1 MFSTEQRRIAIDDL
15 LKFDHSYADT
25 ITELGYPHRQTLRN
39 WWKEYEETGEI
50 PIGKDHHRKSEYT
63 DEQARAAAGYYR
75 VAGSYLPAF
84 SVFRGG

>member
-39 WWKEYEETGEI
+39 WWKEYEETGGQGPPPQI
-50 PIGKDHHRKSEYT
+50 RIHG
-63 DEQARAAAGYYR
+63 
-75 VAGSYLPAF
+75 
-84 SVFRGG
+84 